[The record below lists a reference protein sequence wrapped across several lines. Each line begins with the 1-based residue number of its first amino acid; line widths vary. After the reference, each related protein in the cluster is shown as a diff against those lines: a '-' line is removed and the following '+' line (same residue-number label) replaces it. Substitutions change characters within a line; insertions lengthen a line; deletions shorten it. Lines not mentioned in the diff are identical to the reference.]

1 MKEEI
6 ILKTIHQFTKDKP
19 KSSLAYGIDLGTT
32 NSAIAFLGGSK
43 LPEMITLKN
52 GKTTMPSCVM
62 WDSNKVGTPGE
73 WIVGDKAYEHREEPN
88 TCYSVKRL
96 MGSDEKVVFKHA
108 GKSKVLSPEEVSALI
123 LKGLVE
129 QASKLHPNIKD
140 VVITVPAKFTTKQVK
155 ATKAAADLAGLNVL
169 GISKEPT
176 AAAEA
181 YHLESSSNGALV
193 YDLGGGTFDV
203 SVVGF
208 SKAAATGHSDV
219 LDLLGVSTDD
229 VESQDIL
236 TVRATKGDAH
246 LGGDDL
252 DMLMYRKII
261 DFLVAH
267 HGIDESKITLRSRE
281 ALILTVSKDKLN
293 QDFLKL
299 EFDVRLDFTDGTK
312 GKYLVPFTFDE
323 YKECTREIF
332 NRTNKFVRGVLADS
346 SLGLKDIVLVGGST
360 KNLVLQE
367 MIRKAYPDLNVYS
380 HLNPD
385 EAVALGAAIDAYRLK
400 FGDDSVAVFDVI
412 GNAIGVVADE
422 RVVPVIAQNT
432 PIPCAGNR
440 VLATV
445 YDDQEEIL
453 LEVREGDSCFLEECE
468 YLGHFIIKR
477 PQGHKKE
484 QVAVGVSLAV
494 DSNGLLSC
502 KVSVDGEEFEH
513 NLVNV
518 LGRGSEE
525 KSSPKPSV
533 DADDGLSKKDRV
545 KFSRWEKVIKS
556 FDDPSVVEAG
566 LDLLADA
573 KKDTTKSVL
582 VAEFIRSH
590 QQ

>member
-1 MKEEI
+1 MK
-6 ILKTIHQFTKDKP
+6 TVHCFTKEGKKAKP
-19 KSSLAYGIDLGTT
+19 DLAYGIDLGTT

-62 WDSNKVGTPGE
+62 WDANKIGTPDE
-73 WIVGDKAYEHREEPN
+73 WVVGDKAYEHRDEPN

-108 GKSKVLSPEEVSALI
+108 GKEKVLSPEEVSALI
-123 LKGLVE
+123 LKGLVH

-155 ATKAAADLAGLNVL
+155 ATKVAADLAGLRVL

-181 YHLESSSNGALV
+181 YHLENGSDGALV

-208 SKAAATGHSDV
+208 SKATATVHSEV
-219 LDLLGVSTDD
+219 LDLLGVSTDE

-236 TVRATKGDAH
+236 TVRATKGDTH

-252 DMLMYRKII
+252 DMLMYRKIM
-261 DFLVAH
+261 DQLVSR
-267 HGIDESKITLRSRE
+267 GVDESKITLKSRE
-281 ALILTVSKDKLN
+281 ALILQVSKSKKN
-293 QDFLKL
+293 QDYLRL
-299 EFDVRLDFTDGTK
+299 EFDVKLDFTDGTK
-312 GKYLVPFTFDE
+312 GKYTVPFTAKE
-323 YKECTREIF
+323 YEECTREIF
-332 NRTNKFVRGVLADS
+332 NRTDKFVRGVLADS

-360 KNLVLQE
+360 KNLVLQR
-367 MIRKAYPDLNVYS
+367 MIREAYPDLNVYS

-422 RVVPVIAQNT
+422 RVVPIIEQNT
-432 PIPCAGNR
+432 PIPCAGTR
-440 VLATV
+440 LLATAD
-445 YDDQEEIL
+445 DDQEEIL
-453 LEVREGDSCFLEECE
+453 LEVREGDSCFLEDCE
-468 YLGHFIIKR
+468 YLGHFVIKR
-477 PQGHKKE
+477 PKGREKG

-502 KVSVDGEEFEH
+502 RVCVDGKEYEH
-513 NLVNV
+513 SLVNV
-518 LGRGSEE
+518 LGRADGE
-525 KSSPKPSV
+525 KESSASS
-533 DADDGLSKKDRV
+533 ATDDGLSKKDRV
-545 KFSRWEKVIKS
+545 KFSRWEKVIQS
-556 FDDPSVVEAG
+556 FDDPSVVKEG
-566 LDLLADA
+566 LEILASA
-573 KKDTTKSVL
+573 KKDTSKSVL
-582 VAEFIRSH
+582 VADFIRSH